1 MHFVSPAGAITRRV
15 RPESQSWHM
24 RLRRLFGRGSSSST
38 AAFDPHKMADIWIAE
53 YGDEAAWHATRKI
66 AELLEWDDHE
76 GAAAWVEVLNIIQ
89 GRTRACKPSGD

>member
-15 RPESQSWHM
+15 RLESQGW
-24 RLRRLFGRGSSSST
+24 RIRFRRLVGWGLSRSM

-53 YGDEAAWHATRKI
+53 YGDEAAWHAAHKI

-76 GAAAWVEVLNIIQ
+76 GAVAWVEVLDIIQ
-89 GRTRACKPSGD
+89 GRARARKPSGE